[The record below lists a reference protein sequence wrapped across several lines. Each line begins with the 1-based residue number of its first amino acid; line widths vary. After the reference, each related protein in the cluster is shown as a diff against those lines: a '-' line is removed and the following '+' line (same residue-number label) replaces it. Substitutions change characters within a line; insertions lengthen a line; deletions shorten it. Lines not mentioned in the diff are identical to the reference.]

1 MYAIHAINI
10 NIGLGTT
17 DSESGIDIT
26 KPEARKQNLNYLDS
40 SVDSD
45 TMSTDIEGT
54 EDEGIERNFRKYQG
68 AFMETNKI
76 TN

>member
-1 MYAIHAINI
+1 MYAIHAINV

-17 DSESGIDIT
+17 ESGIDIA
-26 KPEARKQNLNYLDS
+26 KSEFEARKQNPNYLDS

-45 TMSTDIEGT
+45 AMSTDIEGT

-68 AFMETNKI
+68 EFIEINS
-76 TN
+76 